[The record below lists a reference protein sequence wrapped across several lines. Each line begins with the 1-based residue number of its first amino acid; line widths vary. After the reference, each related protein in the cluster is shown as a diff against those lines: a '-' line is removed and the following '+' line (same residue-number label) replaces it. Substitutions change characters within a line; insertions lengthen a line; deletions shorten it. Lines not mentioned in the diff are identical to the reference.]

1 MFKFQRHHRETLDL
15 MENQC
20 AVFAFLELGGHPGGV
35 GGAHSLGVVVDYLAV
50 QFVLMRDALVG
61 LEVEVQHRHGEGK
74 PGPGRR
80 DDGPLIGA
88 GSKKAISDPQ
98 VLSSPLRVRPHTP
111 I

>member
-1 MFKFQRHHRETLDL
+1 

-20 AVFAFLELGGHPGGV
+20 AVFTFLELGGHPGGV

-80 DDGPLIGA
+80 DDGSLIGA

-98 VLSSPLRVRPHTP
+98 VLSSPLRVCPHTP
-111 I
+111 V